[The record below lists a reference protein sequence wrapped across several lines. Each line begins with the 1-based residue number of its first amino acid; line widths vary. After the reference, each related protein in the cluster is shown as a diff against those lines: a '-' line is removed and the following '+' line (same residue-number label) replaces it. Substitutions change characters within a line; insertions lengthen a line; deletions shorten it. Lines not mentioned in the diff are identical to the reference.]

1 MKRTLIL
8 SLVLL
13 SITAAALADSHGAW
27 TANLDEKHPERI
39 YFSFSHG
46 RNSHMG
52 NTMSLA
58 TFPALS
64 AAQIR
69 SATTVPVHFELR
81 REAGTATFDG
91 TFRNGDGAG
100 QYTFVSNGNYLAS
113 VRALGID
120 VRSDRH
126 GRHDADEAEDELF
139 AYALHDVSTAFIRS
153 MIAEGYRVSLD
164 DYLSM
169 RIFNVTPEYI
179 HELRALGF
187 KDISADDVV
196 ATRIHGVT
204 PDYIRKMRAAGWNLT
219 LDELVASR
227 IHGATP
233 EFAEEMRKL
242 GYGKLTHDDLVS
254 FRIHG
259 VTAAAIREYA
269 QLGYTRLDADDLVSF
284 RIHRVTPEFIRE
296 LAASGYKNVP
306 AEKLIEMRIHGIDAK
321 YIKKMGGA
329 K

>member
-1 MKRTLIL
+1 MKRTAIL

-13 SITAAALADSHGAW
+13 SIAAAAMADSHGAW

-39 YFSFSHG
+39 YVSFSHG

-58 TFPALS
+58 TFPAL
-64 AAQIR
+64 ANAQIR
-69 SATTVPVHFELR
+69 SATTVPVHFDLR

-100 QYTFVSNGNYLAS
+100 QYTFVPNAGYLAS
-113 VRALGID
+113 IRALG
-120 VRSDRH
+120 VEARADRH
-126 GRHDADEAEDELF
+126 GRHDGDDDDDQLF
-139 AYALHDVSTAFIRS
+139 AYAMHDVSTAFIRS
-153 MIAEGYRVSLD
+153 MFAEGYRVSLD

-187 KDISADDVV
+187 KNISADDVV

-219 LDELVASR
+219 LDELVSSR

-259 VTAAAIREYA
+259 VTA
-269 QLGYTRLDADDLVSF
+269 
-284 RIHRVTPEFIRE
+284 EFIRE
-296 LAASGYKNVP
+296 LAAAGYKNVP
-306 AEKLIEMRIHGIDAK
+306 AEKLIDMRIHGIDAK
-321 YIKKMGGA
+321 FVKKMNGVR
-329 K
+329 